1 MKSIEDK
8 NNLVNLLNIKI
19 RDTRQKIKDDY
30 TDSLAEEI
38 KLFNQYRS
46 TAGTLQN
53 IAGELLDY
61 TRRRITELNILE
73 KSPFFASINY
83 TIGDN
88 VKNIKNVG
96 NVKSVYISKFEF
108 EKADVVSWTS
118 PIAAL
123 RYEELGDC
131 KVSLPNNVLQKVKLI
146 QKDTYTIAED
156 KIIYYA
162 EESLDGGA
170 EIIYEDFFD
179 QKTGEFGLS
188 EIISKIEK
196 EQFKIIQSD
205 PYKPLIISGPAGSGK
220 TTISLHKIAY
230 LCQMGETSDR
240 YSNGN
245 MLMLVQDS
253 STREYFASLLPKLG
267 IINIKVNTYFEWIKD
282 MLQSQSTSYAG
293 EMSEID
299 LYNIDKSYYELML
312 EKTKILRTYK
322 IKLIKSTQSAIIYL
336 NKIYEESLSK
346 ESLLIYKKYS
356 KSSSHAVVMP
366 LSYDYIDM
374 SIMLKMYVVDNA
386 ISFEDEYYKPLK
398 NGKLK
403 LQKRRTKIEY
413 NAILIDEFQNY
424 TSDQLGL
431 IIKCINDNKTIIYIG
446 DENQKNA
453 LKPELGS
460 TAFYLRLADRVTLS
474 KVFRN
479 TKNILEYIK
488 SKGYDIEIAD
498 NARDGAQ
505 VIEKSFDNINEML
518 LAIEN
523 NIKEF
528 DSKNTLGI
536 LCDDSR
542 TKDIIINNYAYLSR
556 HKNNEDEKNVNTK
569 NIKVMTKVES
579 QGTEFHTVISIDQH
593 KLIENVD
600 DKSFESLNNI
610 KIKNSNYVGYTRAV
624 ERLMVYSILI
634 L

>member
-8 NNLVNLLNIKI
+8 SNLVNLLNIKVS
-19 RDTRQKIKDDY
+19 DTRDKIKEDY
-30 TDSLAEEI
+30 EDTLAEEI

-61 TRRRITELNILE
+61 TRRRVGELAALQNT
-73 KSPFFASINY
+73 PFFAKINY
-83 TIGDN
+83 TSGDGL
-88 VKNIKNVG
+88 KNG
-96 NVKSVYISKFEF
+96 LNVKSIYISKFEF
-108 EKADVVSWTS
+108 EKSDVVSWTS

-123 RYEELGDC
+123 RYEELGEC
-131 KVSLPNNVLQKVKLI
+131 EVSLPNNVLQKISLY
-146 QKDTYTIAED
+146 QKDTYTISGD

-162 EESLDGGA
+162 EESLDVGA

-179 QKTGEFGLS
+179 QKTSEFGLS

-230 LCQMGETSDR
+230 LCQMGETSDK

-245 MLMLVQDS
+245 MLMLVQDG
-253 STREYFASLLPKLG
+253 STKEYFASLLPKLG
-267 IINIKVNTYFEWIKD
+267 IVNIKVNTYFEWIKD
-282 MLQSQSTSYAG
+282 MLQVDEAN
-293 EMSEID
+293 EID

-322 IKLIKSTQSAIIYL
+322 VKLIKSTQSAIIYL

-356 KSSSHAVVMP
+356 KSSSRAVGIP

-374 SIMLKMYVVDNA
+374 SIMLKMYLSDGA

-413 NAILIDEFQNY
+413 NAILVDEFQNY

-431 IIKCINDNKTIIYIG
+431 ITKCINENKTIIYIG
-446 DENQKNA
+446 DENQRNA
-453 LKPELGS
+453 LKPELSS

-498 NARDGAQ
+498 NARDGAPI
-505 VIEKSFDNINEML
+505 IEKSFDNVNDIFPILQNYINE
-518 LAIEN
+518 
-523 NIKEF
+523 F
-528 DSKNTLGI
+528 DNKNTLGI
-536 LCDDSR
+536 LCDDSN
-542 TKDIIINNYAYLSR
+542 TKDEITSYLSK
-556 HKNNEDEKNVNTK
+556 HN
-569 NIKVMTKVES
+569 NIKKEHDKIKIMTKVES
-579 QGTEFHTVISIDQH
+579 QGTEFHTVISIDQY
-593 KLIENVD
+593 KVTGNAD

-624 ERLMVYSILI
+624 EQLVVYSVLM
-634 L
+634 

>member
-61 TRRRITELNILE
+61 TRRRVGELAALE
-73 KSPFFASINY
+73 NTPFFAKINY
-83 TIGDN
+83 TSGDGL
-88 VKNIKNVG
+88 KNGG
-96 NVKSVYISKFEF
+96 NVKSIYISKFEF
-108 EKADVVSWTS
+108 EGADVVSWTS

-123 RYEELGDC
+123 RYEELGEC
-131 KVSLPNNVLQKVKLI
+131 EVSLPNNVLQKINLY
-146 QKDTYTIAED
+146 QKDTYTISGD

-162 EESLDGGA
+162 EESIDGGA

-230 LCQMGETSDR
+230 LCQMGETSDM
-240 YSNGN
+240 YSNGS

-253 STREYFASLLPKLG
+253 STKEYFASLLPKLG
-267 IINIKVNTYFEWIKD
+267 IANIKVNTYFEWVKD
-282 MLQSQSTSYAG
+282 ILQLQATSFIN
-293 EMSEID
+293 EVSEID

-322 IKLIKSTQSAIIYL
+322 VKLIKSTQSAIIYL

-356 KSSSHAVVMP
+356 KLSSHAAGIP

-374 SIMLKMYVVDNA
+374 SLMLKMYIVDNA

-403 LQKRRTKIEY
+403 LQKRRTRIEY
-413 NAILIDEFQNY
+413 NAILVDEFQNY

-431 IIKCINDNKTIIYIG
+431 ITKCINENKTIIYIG
-446 DENQKNA
+446 DENQRNA

-479 TKNILEYIK
+479 TKNILKYIK

-498 NARDGAQ
+498 NARSGTP
-505 VIEKSFDNINEML
+505 VIEKSFDNINEIL

-542 TKDIIINNYAYLSR
+542 TKDIIISNSAYLSG
-556 HKNNEDEKNVNTK
+556 HNNVNIK
-569 NIKVMTKVES
+569 NENIKVMTKVES

-593 KLIENVD
+593 KIIQNVD

-624 ERLMVYSILI
+624 ERLIVYDIKI
-634 L
+634 